1 MKKPFSLMVQET
13 KQELVDIIN
22 KSNLHPSVIEMIV
35 KDIYWEVNR
44 LNIET
49 LKKEK
54 EQFIKESDENQA
66 LFNEEN

>member
-1 MKKPFSLMVQET
+1 MNKPFSIMVQET

-49 LKKEK
+49 TKKEK
-54 EQFIKESDENQA
+54 EQFMKEST
-66 LFNEEN
+66 NE

>member
-1 MKKPFSLMVQET
+1 MNKPFSLMVQET
-13 KQELVDIIN
+13 KQELVNIIN

-49 LKKEK
+49 TKKEK
-54 EQFIKESDENQA
+54 EQFVKESAEKQT
-66 LFNEEN
+66 LLNEGN

>member
-22 KSNLHPSVIEMIV
+22 KSNLHPSIIELIV

-49 LKKEK
+49 LKKEN
-54 EQFIKESDENQA
+54 EQFIKESDKNQT
-66 LFNEEN
+66 LFDEVN

>member
-13 KQELVDIIN
+13 KQELVDVIN
-22 KSNLHPSVIEMIV
+22 KSNLHPSVMEMII
-35 KDIYWEVNR
+35 KDIYWEVNQ

-54 EQFIKESDENQA
+54 EQWKR
-66 LFNEEN
+66 LFN

>member
-54 EQFIKESDENQA
+54 EQFIKESDESQA
-66 LFNEEN
+66 LLDEVN